1 MNAQE
6 TGRSAGVTAPDTRG
20 PVTLSE
26 LKRSQK
32 KVRDADAAPRL
43 RRDERDELIRRA
55 LASGWTKAELHREL
69 GISEQHLGRIEQGR
83 TSGAART
90 E

>member
-1 MNAQE
+1 MNTQE
-6 TGRSAGVTAPDTRG
+6 TGRTAGQGHRG
-20 PVTLSE
+20 PVSLAE
-26 LKRSQK
+26 LRRAQK

-43 RRDERDELIRRA
+43 RRDERDDLIRAA
-55 LASGWTKAELHREL
+55 LAQGMTKAELHREL